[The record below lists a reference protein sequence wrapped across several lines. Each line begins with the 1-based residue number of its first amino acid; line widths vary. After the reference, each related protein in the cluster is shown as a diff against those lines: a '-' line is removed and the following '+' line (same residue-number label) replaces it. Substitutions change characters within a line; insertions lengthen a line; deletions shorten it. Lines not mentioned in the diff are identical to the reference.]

1 MQYLTDVSN
10 LKIATPSM
18 PWEERGGVVFGVL
31 QFLVEYL
38 SNLVFWSVGGE
49 EGIMF
54 TFQRKN
60 LIHFIL

>member
-1 MQYLTDVSN
+1 
-10 LKIATPSM
+10 M